1 MCLKYT
7 LEQTTIHKSSL
18 GLSKEQLGVNT
29 PCGVEAPGFIASEL
43 YKGRKLTKFFTID
56 ISNAFN
62 TVSRKQMAIE
72 VQQHRPDLLPLV
84 KQLYNTPTEL
94 ELTDGTTIVSQEG
107 VRQGDPLSS
116 FLYALATDRILQKEV
131 EIAERYNCQ
140 VFAYLDDHSF
150 LFNENSDHSL
160 TVEKV
165 IQEIQTDLNALALK
179 VNMKK
184 CYTYIP
190 DYIQDANILGP
201 EAGKSAEQLKR
212 DGCKFLGSP
221 VGNETSIQQVID
233 NKLRKANTVFRHLH
247 SVKKQ
252 AGYQVLRDS
261 A

>member
-1 MCLKYT
+1 
-7 LEQTTIHKSSL
+7 
-18 GLSKEQLGVNT
+18 
-29 PCGVEAPGFIASEL
+29 
-43 YKGRKLTKFFTID
+43 
-56 ISNAFN
+56 
-62 TVSRKQMAIE
+62 MARE
-72 VQQHRPDLLPLV
+72 MQQHRPDLLPLV

-94 ELTDGTTIVSQEG
+94 ELADGTTITSQEG

-116 FLYALATDRILQKEV
+116 FLYALVTDRILRKEIG
-131 EIAERYNCQ
+131 IAKRHKCQ

-150 LFNENSDHSL
+150 LFNKDSDHTL

-165 IQEIQTDLNALALK
+165 IQEIQADLNALALQ

-252 AGYQVLRDS
+252 AGYQVLRLSVAAEAMHLYRALGDKIGRTTRADICRIRTS
-261 A
+261 AL

>member
-1 MCLKYT
+1 
-7 LEQTTIHKSSL
+7 
-18 GLSKEQLGVNT
+18 
-29 PCGVEAPGFIASEL
+29 
-43 YKGRKLTKFFTID
+43 
-56 ISNAFN
+56 
-62 TVSRKQMAIE
+62 MAIE

-116 FLYALATDRILQKEV
+116 FLYALVTDRILQKEV

-179 VNMKK
+179 V
-184 CYTYIP
+184 T
-190 DYIQDANILGP
+190 
-201 EAGKSAEQLKR
+201 EKSVTPTSQTTFKMRTSLAQKQAR
-212 DGCKFLGSP
+212 VQNNS
-221 VGNETSIQQVID
+221 NETA
-233 NKLRKANTVFRHLH
+233 AN
-247 SVKKQ
+247 S
-252 AGYQVLRDS
+252 
-261 A
+261 